1 MISIKRNS
9 NFSNWYQVFSFGKF
23 IDELNARSQALELAN
38 HIAKQ
43 KKVNYINV
51 EGEIVEVKKPVF

>member
-1 MISIKRNS
+1 M
-9 NFSNWYQVFSFGKF
+9 FSFGKF